1 MSASPLRNR
10 LLLVAAAVLF
20 STGGAAIKAA
30 TLGGWQVACFRS
42 GVAAAVLLIALP
54 QARRNWSWRVAPVAA
69 AYAAT
74 LIAFVMANRLTTSAN
89 AIFLQST
96 APLYLLLLGPLL
108 LKEPLRRADLVY
120 MLAVAGGLTLF
131 FVSSQPAL
139 ATAPDPPRG
148 NVVALVSGLS
158 YALMLAG
165 LRWLGRHPE
174 RDAGLASVAMGN
186 MLACV
191 ATLPMALP
199 VRSLSLADGA
209 VILYLG
215 AFQIGLAYICVTRAM
230 RHVTAFEANAVLL
243 VEPALN
249 PVWAWMVHGERP
261 PALALTGGGLIL
273 SATLVHTWRLRRG

>member
-1 MSASPLRNR
+1 MTASPIRNR
-10 LLLVAAAVLF
+10 LLLVAAAILF

-30 TLGGWQVACFRS
+30 TLTGWQVACFRS
-42 GVAAAVLLIALP
+42 GIAAMVLLAALP
-54 QARRNWSWRVAPVAA
+54 QARRGWRLPVAPVAV

-108 LKEPLRRADLVY
+108 LKEPIHRAGLFY
-120 MLAVAGGLTLF
+120 MLAVAAGLALF
-131 FVSSQPAL
+131 FIGSQPAL

-148 NVVALVSGLS
+148 NIVALFSGLA
-158 YALMLAG
+158 YALTLAG
-165 LRWLGRHPE
+165 LRWVSRRPE
-174 RDAGLASVAMGN
+174 HDVGLSAVAMGN
-186 MLACV
+186 ALACV

-199 VRSLSLADGA
+199 LRSLSFADGT

-215 AFQIGLAYICVTRAM
+215 VFQIGLAYLCVTRAM
-230 RHVTAFEANAVLL
+230 RHVTAFEANTVLL
-243 VEPALN
+243 LEPALN

-261 PALALTGGGLIL
+261 PAMALTGGAIIL
-273 SATLVHTWRLRRG
+273 SATLLHTCYQRCA